1 MKKLLAIL
9 LSITMV
15 LTLVAVLASCGETS
29 TTPGGETE
37 KDQGTPSETEKEPDV
52 STTDAETKDGE
63 SAEESKTETKK
74 ETKESKTRKPT
85 ETFVNPKF
93 GIVKLAEGGSGI
105 VIDGDLDL
113 VYEAGEPLFCG
124 VEECKA
130 WTANSTD
137 ESKIGGGIVG
147 GKQFAENYTNAD
159 FAEYFYFAFDN
170 EYLYICEYR
179 IDNTPNY
186 TANTFRQPY
195 AGDGSL
201 IWFTKN
207 QASTPVGGIQWNAAV
222 KGDGAG
228 EDEYSETPV
237 FGWFTGTNEGGAVKK
252 DWESKLQQFED
263 HYCLELKI
271 PLADISIT
279 AEDIENGYLGFTF
292 CTVDV
297 IEHYDGV
304 TAGEALW
311 QHAYQLQFPGVL
323 NWGRSYEGQV
333 VNEPDPA
340 ITALNAAVK
349 DKAIDA
355 IKLTL
360 GTGSTNVKSVSF
372 DPAVDMSKASK
383 VRMTFQASEA
393 FDLATLDGSGQLEIT
408 SSGTCDKQE
417 YHWDFVNAIKGM
429 TLDSNNK
436 LTLELDLSTGKTDGN
451 TDGGVEPNWE
461 AINFVRIYVASNTA
475 WETQVSF
482 NLVDIAFS

>member
-1 MKKLLAIL
+1 M
-9 LSITMV
+9 
-15 LTLVAVLASCGETS
+15 
-29 TTPGGETE
+29 
-37 KDQGTPSETEKEPDV
+37 
-52 STTDAETKDGE
+52 
-63 SAEESKTETKK
+63 
-74 ETKESKTRKPT
+74 
-85 ETFVNPKF
+85 
-93 GIVKLAEGGSGI
+93 
-105 VIDGDLDL
+105 
-113 VYEAGEPLFCG
+113 
-124 VEECKA
+124 
-130 WTANSTD
+130 
-137 ESKIGGGIVG
+137 
-147 GKQFAENYTNAD
+147 
-159 FAEYFYFAFDN
+159 
-170 EYLYICEYR
+170 
-179 IDNTPNY
+179 
-186 TANTFRQPY
+186 
-195 AGDGSL
+195 
-201 IWFTKN
+201 
-207 QASTPVGGIQWNAAV
+207 
-222 KGDGAG
+222 
-228 EDEYSETPV
+228 
-237 FGWFTGTNEGGAVKK
+237 
-252 DWESKLQQFED
+252 
-263 HYCLELKI
+263 ELKI
-271 PLADISIT
+271 TLADNSIT

-349 DKAIDA
+349 DKAIEA

-383 VRMTFQASEA
+383 VRLTFQAGAA